1 MQSKT
6 LSLLTLT
13 AILSGCATENCKP
26 NPRDYSWSNMPIA
39 GVKVAE
45 ELDQN
50 CTGEKC
56 PNLNNWLNELY
67 LFKQQYETQIVGL

>member
-1 MQSKT
+1 
-6 LSLLTLT
+6 
-13 AILSGCATENCKP
+13 
-26 NPRDYSWSNMPIA
+26 MPIA